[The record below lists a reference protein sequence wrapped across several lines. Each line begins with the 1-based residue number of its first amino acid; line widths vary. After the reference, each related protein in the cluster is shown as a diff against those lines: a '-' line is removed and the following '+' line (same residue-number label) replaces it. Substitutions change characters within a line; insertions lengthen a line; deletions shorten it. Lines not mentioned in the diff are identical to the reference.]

1 MKQKIFDATNGGLDI
16 ILYYYPQAR
25 EVVEGRAK
33 HFKMRAAERTA
44 STTVKKFG
52 QLWYVTDFGDD
63 QTARNAIDLTM
74 REENIN
80 FSQALY
86 LLADRFNVDCGFK
99 PEVNKPDITTR
110 TPHEDETEGSI
121 TWDAKKEP
129 EESDLQALGTYVK
142 AETLQR
148 GLLEAA
154 TRKPDLIIL
163 DLGLPDGDG
172 IEFIRDLRQWSAVP
186 VIVLS
191 ARSEE
196 SDKIAALDAGAD
208 DYLSKP
214 FGIGELQ
221 ARLRVALRRHSA
233 TTAPDPLVKFS
244 DVTVDLAARVIHR
257 GEEEVHLTPIEF
269 RLLAV
274 LLNNAGKV
282 LTQRQLLN
290 QVWGPNAVEHSHY
303 LRIYMGHLR
312 QKLEQDPAR
321 PRHFITETGIGYRF
335 ML

>member
-1 MKQKIFDATNGGLDI
+1 MTNVLIVEDE
-16 ILYYYPQAR
+16 QAIR
-25 EVVEGRAK
+25 R
-33 HFKMRAAERTA
+33 FLRTA
-44 STTVKKFG
+44 
-52 QLWYVTDFGDD
+52 L
-63 QTARNAIDLTM
+63 
-74 REENIN
+74 E
-80 FSQALY
+80 
-86 LLADRFNVDCGFK
+86 ADGLRVY
-99 PEVNKPDITTR
+99 E
-110 TPHEDETEGSI
+110 
-121 TWDAKKEP
+121 
-129 EESDLQALGTYVK
+129 

-172 IEFIRDLRQWSAVP
+172 IDFIRDLRQWSAIP

-221 ARLRVALRRHSA
+221 ARLRVALRRHASGA
-233 TTAPDPLVKFS
+233 SPEPVVHFSNVK
-244 DVTVDLAARVIHR
+244 VDIAARLVHR
-257 GEEEVHLTPIEF
+257 GDEEIHLTPIEF

-312 QKLEQDPAR
+312 QKLEIDPAR
-321 PRHFITETGIGYRF
+321 PQHLLTETGIGYRF